1 MLEEPGLRA
10 NSYNALR
17 RLRCRY
23 RWQAGKLTITW
34 PGENAA
40 VLLPLG
46 STPPHTINPNPYTDE
61 RARQIG
67 QQLEALRKRQQAEGT
82 VDAADAP
89 RHFTHMVQDALMDRK
104 ALYAPILHPVAFVED
119 YIKKG
124 ILEYEAKAGVT
135 TGLKP
140 DSLIK
145 VDYVPRTPANPNL
158 HIKAPVKKSHLFTLT
173 EIVTGTYQHQLRSMR
188 QPLEGEPVVVG
199 HQHQLLIDHLTR
211 GNLETRM
218 SAALEA
224 YQADPAKKTG
234 MQALY
239 KSEVMHRCLAY
250 LATAKPDSEGYKAV
264 AAFLSGNLQAREVK
278 CQGATLNGVFMIPMS
293 AGGILFSVD
302 DQAHFEFGT
311 TINRYT
317 KFGHPQTEVVPDY
330 PTSDAFKQWVSSK
343 LPVYEQIRHKGKS
356 GAFELKKRSRSS
368 MPWLGVGPTQGQ
380 VYQDPFSFHAT
391 PSVDVLTQRLYEGL
405 MTRLKSDIDTLVFT
419 KGEQLGIDALE
430 VVKALLMVYSMAAT
444 FASPGTGSKLFALVT
459 NLLMSGAYVGA
470 SLGQAAISDRPDQA
484 DGYLT
489 DAIVS
494 AAVAGAFMA
503 VPVGGQF
510 AKGIRYPFKS
520 IPQALAYYRFVTD
533 QAQKKTPQIVKQ
545 LLSKVI
551 KPRPSAGT
559 FKGNV
564 GGLRA
569 GPKPMRRASIGE
581 TVQPTASSNRALST
595 TEQSRQA
602 IERALPIARTRLNA
616 AIKTAADPRHL
627 EDTKQIAR
635 LFYGADTPETLNALQ
650 RKQQLMKADLGQL
663 KMQNIDFLHNEGPG
677 WSAQLQ
683 PSNYANYKAGALKE
697 KYIEVNVDGALQY
710 YRDMGSS
717 DDTLANTLIHEMG
730 HGMPADEDFVYA
742 GKLRGAREDIAD
754 LLNLGK
760 STDAKD
766 FRYLSADAQDGTV
779 SLFAREPQKHNAD
792 STLFVTAL
800 LDQAMNNR
808 PLFEA
813 NIKAIN
819 EAVEKA
825 GDGLIKETVAVRIIG
840 KRSVQVPTAPAYLL
854 ARDKQTG
861 RIVAVFEKMSVAEN
875 RVTSFIDVVRDIFK
889 WK

>member
-1 MLEEPGLRA
+1 M
-10 NSYNALR
+10 
-17 RLRCRY
+17 
-23 RWQAGKLTITW
+23 
-34 PGENAA
+34 
-40 VLLPLG
+40 LLPLS
-46 STPPHTINPNPYTDE
+46 STPSVVSNPYTDE

-67 QQLEALRKRQQAEGT
+67 QQLEALRKRKQAEGT

-89 RHFTHMVQDALMDRK
+89 RHFTQMVQDALKVRK
-104 ALYAPILHPVAFVED
+104 ALYAPILHPAAFVED

-140 DSLIK
+140 DCWIR
-145 VDYVPRTPANPNL
+145 VDYVHRTPANPNL
-158 HIKAPVKKSHLFTLT
+158 HVKAPVKKSHLFTLT
-173 EIVTGTYQHQLRSMR
+173 EIVTGTYKHQLRSMR
-188 QPLEGEPVVVG
+188 RGLEGEPVVVG
-199 HQHQLLIDHLTR
+199 HQRQPLIDHLTR

-330 PTSDAFKQWVSSK
+330 PTSDEFKQWVSSK
-343 LPVYEQIRHKGKS
+343 LPVYEQIRHKGKA
-356 GAFELKKRSRSS
+356 GAFNLKKRSRSS

-391 PSVDVLTQRLYEGL
+391 PSVDVLTQRLNEGL

-419 KGEQLGIDALE
+419 RGEQLSIEALE
-430 VVKALLMVYSMAAT
+430 ILKALLLVYSMAGT
-444 FASPGTGSKLFALVT
+444 FASPGTGSNLFALMT
-459 NLLMSGAYVGA
+459 NLLISGAYVGA

-484 DGYLT
+484 NGYLT

-494 AAVAGAFMA
+494 AAVSGAFMA
-503 VPVGGQF
+503 VPLGGQF

-545 LLSKVI
+545 LLDKVI

-559 FKGNV
+559 FRGNV
-564 GGLRA
+564 GALRA

-581 TVQPTASSNRALST
+581 TVQPTASSSRTLST

-602 IERALPIARTRLNA
+602 IERALPVARTRLNA
-616 AIKTAADPRHL
+616 AIKTAADPRHI

-635 LFYGADTPETLNALQ
+635 AFYGSDTPETLNALQ
-650 RKQQLMKADLGQL
+650 RKQQLMKADLDQL
-663 KMQNIDFLHNEGPG
+663 KMQNIDFLPNEGLG

-683 PSNYANYKAGALKE
+683 PSNYAHYKAGALKE
-697 KYIEVNVDGALQY
+697 KYIEVNIDGALQY
-710 YRDMGSS
+710 YRDMGNS
-717 DDTLANTLIHEMG
+717 DETLANTLIHEMS

-742 GKLRGAREDIAD
+742 GKLRGAREDIVD

-760 STDAKD
+760 STDPKD
-766 FRYLSADAQDGTV
+766 YRYLSADAEDGTV

-800 LDQAMNNR
+800 LDQAKTDR

-813 NIKAIN
+813 NMKAIN
-819 EAVEKA
+819 QAVSQS
-825 GDGLIKETVAVRIIG
+825 GDALIKETVAVRIID
-840 KRSVQVPTAPAYLL
+840 KRRVYSNTTPAYLI
-854 ARDKQTG
+854 ARHDQSG
-861 RIVAVFEKMSVAEN
+861 RILGVFERRTLRQRDPAH
-875 RVTSFIDVVRDIFK
+875 FIDTVREIFK
-889 WK
+889 WN